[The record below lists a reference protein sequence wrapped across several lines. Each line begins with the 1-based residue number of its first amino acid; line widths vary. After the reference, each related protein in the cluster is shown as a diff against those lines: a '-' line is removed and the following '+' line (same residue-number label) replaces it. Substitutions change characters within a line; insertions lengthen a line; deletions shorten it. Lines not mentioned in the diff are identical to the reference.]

1 MDASGAADT
10 RRKILVLEE
19 DEYLASLLYLLL
31 CREGF
36 SISAFTEPHALQRY
50 INSNA
55 PAGMIFVSHRWLRA
69 GQPQVM
75 DMLAQKPAW
84 RATPIVMLM
93 NYFDLDLVERAAA
106 LGISDHL
113 LQPFEPDQ
121 LVDIIVKYLD
131 NPPPRT
137 CTSIGKHPV
146 S

>member
-1 MDASGAADT
+1 MDASSAADV
-10 RRKILVLEE
+10 RRKILILEE

-36 SISAFTEPHALQRY
+36 SISAFTDPQDLQGY
-50 INSNA
+50 ITSHA
-55 PAGMIFVSHRWLRA
+55 PARMIFVSHRWLRA
-69 GQPQVM
+69 EQPQIMEV
-75 DMLAQKPAW
+75 LTRNPVW
-84 RATPIVMLM
+84 RTTPVVMLL

-137 CTSIGKHPV
+137 CSAIGKRPA
-146 S
+146 